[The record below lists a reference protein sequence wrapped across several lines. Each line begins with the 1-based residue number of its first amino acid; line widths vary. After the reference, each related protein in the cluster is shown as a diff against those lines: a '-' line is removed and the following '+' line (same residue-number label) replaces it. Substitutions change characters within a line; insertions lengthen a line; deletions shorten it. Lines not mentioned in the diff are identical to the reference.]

1 MRRHTIFES
10 LKESINTV
18 LKKLRSK
25 GHLSEADIKAAIKEI
40 RLALLEADV
49 NYKLVKEITEK
60 VETEAKSSKVL
71 ESFTPAEQILS
82 ILYSVLVDYVGH
94 SEKLKLH
101 GGKNFIILVGL
112 QGNGKTTT
120 AAKLGYYLKK
130 KLNYN
135 PILVPFDFKRP
146 ASFDQLI
153 QLGKSNDIAYLDLRN
168 EENMRI
174 ALSKI
179 DSYMEKNGFNVAII
193 DTAGR
198 KEIDTPLMEELKLI
212 NNYFEDPETLMVMD
226 VTLGQTSLDI
236 VKGFKEYL
244 KITGGIFTKFDSS
257 AKGGSV
263 LSFRYVT
270 GSPVKFVGTGE
281 KIQDLEPFDGDALIS
296 RLVGRGDL
304 KGLFEKAQE
313 AISLEESEKIAK
325 DFQSGNFDL
334 NDLKMQLE
342 SLLKMGGLSKVFSM
356 LPNFS
361 NLKIP
366 KEYMDE
372 KALRRMIAIINAM
385 TKEERAHP
393 EIINASRKERIAKG
407 THVSKTEVNQLLKN
421 FENFKK
427 LSKNLKNL
435 DISKFRF

>member
-1 MRRHTIFES
+1 M
-10 LKESINTV
+10 NTV

-263 LSFRYVT
+263 LSFKYVT

-407 THVSKTEVNQLLKN
+407 THVSKAEVNQLLKN

>member
-1 MRRHTIFES
+1 M
-10 LKESINTV
+10 
-18 LKKLRSK
+18 
-25 GHLSEADIKAAIKEI
+25 
-40 RLALLEADV
+40 
-49 NYKLVKEITEK
+49 
-60 VETEAKSSKVL
+60 L

-263 LSFRYVT
+263 LSFKYVT

-407 THVSKTEVNQLLKN
+407 THVSKAEVNQLLKN

>member
-407 THVSKTEVNQLLKN
+407 THVSKAEVNQLLKN

>member
-263 LSFRYVT
+263 LSFKYVT

-407 THVSKTEVNQLLKN
+407 THVSKAEVNQLLKN

>member
-1 MRRHTIFES
+1 M
-10 LKESINTV
+10 
-18 LKKLRSK
+18 
-25 GHLSEADIKAAIKEI
+25 
-40 RLALLEADV
+40 EADV
-49 NYKLVKEITEK
+49 NYKLVKEITDRVEK
-60 VETEAKSSKVL
+60 KAKEQKVL
-71 ESFTPAEQILS
+71 DSFTPAEQILS
-82 ILYSVLVDYVGH
+82 ILYSVLVEYVGT
-94 SEKLKLH
+94 SEKLDLR
-101 GGKNFIILVGL
+101 GGNNFIILVGL

-120 AAKLGYYLKK
+120 AAKLGYYLKNK
-130 KLNYN
+130 MHYN

-146 ASFDQLI
+146 ASFEQLI
-153 QLGKSNDIAYLDLRN
+153 QLGKTNNIPYLDLRN
-168 EENMRI
+168 ETNIEK

-179 DSYMEKNGFNVAII
+179 EPYMEQNNFNVAII

-198 KEIDTPLMEELKLI
+198 KEIDASLMEELKLI
-212 NNYFEDPETLMVMD
+212 NDYFDKKETLMVMD
-226 VTLGQTSLDI
+226 VTIGQTALDI

-244 KITGGIFTKFDSS
+244 DITGGIFTKFDSS

-281 KIQDLEPFDGDALIS
+281 KIQDLEVFDGDALIS

-313 AISLEESEKIAK
+313 AISLEESEKITK
-325 DFQSGNFDL
+325 DFESGKFDL
-334 NDLKMQLE
+334 NDLKVQLE
-342 SLLKMGGLSKVFSM
+342 SILKMGGISKVFSM
-356 LPNFS
+356 LPNFG
-361 NLKIP
+361 NVKIP
-366 KEYMDE
+366 KEYADE

-393 EIINASRKERIAKG
+393 EIINASRKERIARG
-407 THVSKTEVNQLLKN
+407 THVSKAEVNQLLKN

-435 DISKFRF
+435 DLSRFKF

>member
-1 MRRHTIFES
+1 M
-10 LKESINTV
+10 NT
-18 LKKLRSK
+18 LFKKLRSK
-25 GHLSEADIKAAIKEI
+25 GHLSESDIKAAVKEI

-49 NYKLVKEITEK
+49 NYKLVKEIIEK
-60 VETEAKSSKVL
+60 VEAEAKSSKVL
-71 ESFTPAEQILS
+71 ESLTPAEQVLS
-82 ILYSVLVDYVGH
+82 ILYSTLVEYVGH
-94 SEKLKLH
+94 AEKLKLH
-101 GGKNFIILVGL
+101 GDKNFIILVGL

-130 KLNYN
+130 KFNYN
-135 PILVPFDFKRP
+135 PLLVPFDFKRP

-153 QLGKSNDIAYLDLRN
+153 QLGKTNDIAYLDLRN
-168 EENMRI
+168 EENVKS

-179 DSYMEKNGFNVAII
+179 KPYMEKNGFNVAII

-198 KEIDTPLMEELKLI
+198 KEIDIPLMEELKLI
-212 NNYFEDPETLMVMD
+212 NDYFEDPETLMVMD
-226 VTLGQTSLDI
+226 VTLGQTALDI
-236 VKGFKEYL
+236 VKGFKQYL
-244 KITGGIFTKFDSS
+244 NITGGIFTKFDSS

-270 GSPVKFVGTGE
+270 GNPVKFVGTGE
-281 KIQDLEPFDGDALIS
+281 KIQDLELFDGDALIS
-296 RLVGRGDL
+296 RLLGRGDL

-325 DFQSGNFDL
+325 DFESGRFDL

-342 SLLKMGGLSKVFSM
+342 SLLKMGGISKVFSM

-361 NLKIP
+361 NIKIP

-372 KALRRMIAIINAM
+372 KALKRMIAIINAM

-393 EIINASRKERIAKG
+393 EIINASRKERIARG
-407 THVSKTEVNQLLKN
+407 THVSKAEVNQLLKN

>member
-40 RLALLEADV
+40 RFALLEADV

-407 THVSKTEVNQLLKN
+407 THVSKAEVNQLLKN

>member
-1 MRRHTIFES
+1 M
-10 LKESINTV
+10 
-18 LKKLRSK
+18 
-25 GHLSEADIKAAIKEI
+25 
-40 RLALLEADV
+40 
-49 NYKLVKEITEK
+49 
-60 VETEAKSSKVL
+60 
-71 ESFTPAEQILS
+71 
-82 ILYSVLVDYVGH
+82 YSVLVEYVGT

-120 AAKLGYYLKK
+120 AAKIAFYLKK
-130 KLNYN
+130 KMSYN
-135 PILVPFDFKRP
+135 PLLVPFDFKRP

-153 QLGKSNDIAYLDLRN
+153 QLGKANEIPYLDLRN
-168 EENMRI
+168 EISIEK
-174 ALSKI
+174 ALYKI
-179 DSYMEKNGFNVAII
+179 EPFMEQNNFNVAII

-198 KEIDTPLMEELKLI
+198 KEIDEPLMQELKLI
-212 NNYFEDPETLMVMD
+212 NDYFKNKETLMVMD
-226 VTLGQTSLDI
+226 VTIGQTALDI

-244 KITGGIFTKFDSS
+244 DITGGIFTKFDSS

-263 LSFRYVT
+263 LSFRYIT

-313 AISLEESEKIAK
+313 AISQEESEKIVRNIEEGK
-325 DFQSGNFDL
+325 FDL
-334 NDLKMQLE
+334 NDLKAQLE
-342 SLLKMGGLSKVFSM
+342 SILKMGGLSKVFSM
-356 LPNFS
+356 LPNFG

-372 KALRRMIAIINAM
+372 KAIKKMIAIINAM

-393 EIINASRKERIAKG
+393 EIINASRKERIARG
-407 THVSKTEVNQLLKN
+407 THVSKAEVNQLLKN
-421 FENFKK
+421 YENFKK
-427 LSKNLKNL
+427 LSKNFKNIDL
-435 DISKFRF
+435 SRFRF